1 MRLRTRILAAVFL
14 ANTGW
19 ILYAGYTDT
28 QKGINNT
35 GSTFSWLAFVDL
47 FLFPAVLWLA
57 LRDRAER
64 RERHMST
71 SINEISAMTEALAEQ
86 QGTEV
91 GHEPPAASAE
101 GTTNPLS
108 PPPTLSDEPKDQDK
122 LAASAM
128 AMQLLS
134 DEDLHEQHLGW
145 FPGKV
150 PGQESALS
158 ILHEHSEHE
167 RQILEEAQTPL
178 NPPPTPEEV
187 HEAEMNPWPGH
198 TMRETILRNRGQIQ
212 SPPSTPPQQPP
223 PQDTNLP
230 PQ

>member
-1 MRLRTRILAAVFL
+1 MRWLIGGLAVAAFTLILDFTFGIIWR
-14 ANTGW
+14 NHPDQQPF
-19 ILYAGYTDT
+19 IYTDT
-28 QKGINNT
+28 ILIVLVVIMFVIGVRVFVLRAKEKEQAATTAVKELGKAFDTAGGYERSSLHPDNAL
-35 GSTFSWLAFVDL
+35 STMPMPDQI
-47 FLFPAVLWLA
+47 
-57 LRDRAER
+57 ET
-64 RERHMST
+64 HT
-71 SINEISAMTEALAEQ
+71 
-86 QGTEV
+86 
-91 GHEPPAASAE
+91 
-101 GTTNPLS
+101 
-108 PPPTLSDEPKDQDK
+108 DEPKDQGK
-122 LAASAM
+122 LATSAM

-134 DEDLHEQHLGW
+134 DEDLHEDSGW

-158 ILHEHSEHE
+158 ILHEHSERE

-178 NPPPTPEEV
+178 DPPPTPEDV

-198 TMRETILRNRGQIQ
+198 TMRETILRNRGQMQ